1 MKVEMNFGSNF
12 AVMSFYKY
20 ISKRLY
26 DQSFMLCKKKKKKK
40 IRAIDITTLSAGVK
54 RISNKFKDLN

>member
-1 MKVEMNFGSNF
+1 MKVKINFGSTCINLNNDFWYILMSF

-26 DQSFMLCKKKKKKK
+26 D
-40 IRAIDITTLSAGVK
+40 LS
-54 RISNKFKDLN
+54 LNYTVYANSKQYGNVLRC

>member
-1 MKVEMNFGSNF
+1 MSF

-26 DQSFMLCKKKKKKK
+26 DQSFILYNKQYGNVLRCEHLPHPPPLV
-40 IRAIDITTLSAGVK
+40 TLSSAMPNVRK
-54 RISNKFKDLN
+54 NV